1 MQYAD
6 FFKIII
12 YPILLTTIS
21 TLSISGIITVYMDE
35 SFLRLVIILC
45 TTTIIFIISCWGF
58 VFSSKERKIILSASM
73 SLLKEIKVK
82 LHLNKNSYQ
91 K

>member
-1 MQYAD
+1 ML
-6 FFKIII
+6 IIK
-12 YPILLTTIS
+12 
-21 TLSISGIITVYMDE
+21 VYMDE

-58 VFSSKERKIILSASM
+58 VFSLQRKKNHIIGIYVIVER
-73 SLLKEIKVK
+73 
-82 LHLNKNSYQ
+82 NK